1 MQREETEE
9 ASDESATRSRA
20 SHTVGRPV
28 SSRFFIKE
36 IKDKNVDQFPQDTFL
51 IKEIRVKNGVL
62 WTTVF
67 STSEASVGSW
77 KPLHIVTFS
86 GNVNCIVCLI
96 VVLLCLPN
104 RPLA

>member
-36 IKDKNVDQFPQDTFL
+36 IKDKNVDQFPQETFL

-67 STSEASVGSW
+67 STSEASEVLALMLEHGKHGS
-77 KPLHIVTFS
+77 LYTLSHF
-86 GNVNCIVCLI
+86 
-96 VVLLCLPN
+96 
-104 RPLA
+104 LAMSTALFV

>member
-36 IKDKNVDQFPQDTFL
+36 IKDKNVDQFPQETFL

-67 STSEASVGSW
+67 STSEASEVLALMLERGS
-77 KPLHIVTFS
+77 LYTLSHF
-86 GNVNCIVCLI
+86 
-96 VVLLCLPN
+96 
-104 RPLA
+104 LAMSTALFV